1 MRFGEYLKNKR
12 KQINIT
18 QEDLARFM
26 NVSSVFIHQLE
37 TGKVDAP
44 SLDRCQQLAEILKI
58 KIDELWNIAKRE
70 RLQRF
75 MEREEIDEQ
84 KLELLTEEEQLLV
97 NLYRSLDNDMRK
109 DFSGMVF
116 MLFRH
121 SQNKDIQR
129 VIEEFMKCA

>member
-12 KQINIT
+12 KQKSIT
-18 QEDLARFM
+18 QEDLARYL

-44 SLDRCQQLAEILKI
+44 SFERCQQLAEILQI

-70 RLQRF
+70 RLKRF
-75 MEREEIDEQ
+75 MEREDIDEE
-84 KLELLTEEEQLLV
+84 KMEVLTEEEKLLV
-97 NLYRSLDNDMRK
+97 RLYRSLDEDMRK
-109 DFSGMVF
+109 DFGGMIF

-121 SQNKDIQR
+121 SQNEDIR
-129 VIEEFMKCA
+129 KVLEEFMKCA